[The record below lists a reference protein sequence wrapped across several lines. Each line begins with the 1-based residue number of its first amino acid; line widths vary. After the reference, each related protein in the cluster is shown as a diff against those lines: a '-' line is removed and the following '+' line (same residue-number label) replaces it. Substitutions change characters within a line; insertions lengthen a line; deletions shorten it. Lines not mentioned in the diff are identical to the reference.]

1 MHHGLSKGKTSEITS
16 CIKLKVVKMVNGN
29 YVLYGDRPSSESEI
43 VDDHVHSR
51 SNDRKNKRK
60 VNRTANE
67 LQHSLNLAQLDNET
81 DSVKYEKKIKEP
93 RLLRYVPTTDVEEN
107 YVTEKFETYDLK
119 PTEERPRRYAFTK
132 KPKNPADG
140 SVNYAYSRSSSSC
153 SSPNGNLPTISEHGE
168 QYGTYRA
175 HAMPSPAVNDLIA
188 GYDTKLDKYF
198 SKPRDVKPFTTK
210 VGYIGSHPDSLYR
223 VAADSS
229 AGAGKVT
236 RVLRVL
242 RWPVALVAVCV
253 ALAVFVYFLMPDN
266 LESRSENDNATYW
279 EPVVAAGHRP
289 YSAGHGRDHYNKKPE
304 SDHEHGSK
312 TSEIDFYAGENNKNY
327 DLTSVVDTTTE
338 VNPKRKL
345 PIPPVFPT
353 HLTPEVQYGNEKADA
368 DKLRTPKVLEDV
380 VTNDSTLKPHITQ
393 KPEKPLAVFFKDAQG
408 TTTTAATEAITR
420 AETVNN
426 LNTYEKQKPTVKKV
440 EDATVKTHP
449 SAYKDFNPKVYKTH
463 STPERHE
470 PAAHNFGGVGVPM
483 EIKEYYGRR
492 PATLDLNF
500 TSGHSKF
507 FGVSIED
514 AEKIKSTTQSSLYN
528 TRVSPTLPTWR
539 DRDDATTKKY
549 PTNTYSEVQCRSTHM
564 ALCRGVLP
572 YDLAGVSAKVGEVE
586 ITSLLSQIDYLV
598 ASNCSDRVRH
608 FACALLEPECN
619 PPPYPAKM
627 PCYSLCKAIVDSCD
641 GHIPS
646 ELMPAFNC
654 KQYSRTNCV
663 SAKTPCYSREFECS
677 DNSCV
682 PRDWMCDGTKD
693 CPAGEDEASCVRC
706 DQSEYRC
713 STGGCI
719 LKRWLCDGYADC
731 PGGEDEHE
739 STCGARHVNIPSE
752 PRLHSAADTH
762 SLDAAVDTHEPGEES
777 AGSAPAPAVRR
788 PNRVPVGRKGEND
801 SSKEL
806 LITSDSNNGFKR
818 NYTRRPLPS
827 RLSHYY
833 RPQSSR
839 VTDAD
844 EAPDNAS
851 MKRSDTRKSE
861 GEKTTPKNI
870 LENESIEDVNM
881 GDLGFFE
888 EFEKDTKESTS
899 PAHRVKPKIGGVPT
913 PRPPPMAPLP
923 ATQTTR
929 LDKTANKLD
938 RVIDGAAL
946 LRKAVAA
953 QAADTIDEMAE
964 MNSTDIDK
972 DDMAPGAD
980 SPTENNKTGG
990 TSLMTT
996 GRTTNKDDANRPNK
1010 KGPGRVKSDGDR
1022 NWAAAHTSPCPS
1034 GELRCVDGR
1043 CITLAQ
1049 LCDGTI
1055 DCSDHADEDNCYT

>member
-304 SDHEHGSK
+304 SDHEH
-312 TSEIDFYAGENNKNY
+312 
-327 DLTSVVDTTTE
+327 
-338 VNPKRKL
+338 
-345 PIPPVFPT
+345 
-353 HLTPEVQYGNEKADA
+353 
-368 DKLRTPKVLEDV
+368 
-380 VTNDSTLKPHITQ
+380 
-393 KPEKPLAVFFKDAQG
+393 
-408 TTTTAATEAITR
+408 
-420 AETVNN
+420 
-426 LNTYEKQKPTVKKV
+426 
-440 EDATVKTHP
+440 
-449 SAYKDFNPKVYKTH
+449 
-463 STPERHE
+463 
-470 PAAHNFGGVGVPM
+470 
-483 EIKEYYGRR
+483 
-492 PATLDLNF
+492 
-500 TSGHSKF
+500 
-507 FGVSIED
+507 
-514 AEKIKSTTQSSLYN
+514 
-528 TRVSPTLPTWR
+528 
-539 DRDDATTKKY
+539 
-549 PTNTYSEVQCRSTHM
+549 VQCRSTHM

-788 PNRVPVGRKGEND
+788 PNRVPVGRKGHYRAGEND